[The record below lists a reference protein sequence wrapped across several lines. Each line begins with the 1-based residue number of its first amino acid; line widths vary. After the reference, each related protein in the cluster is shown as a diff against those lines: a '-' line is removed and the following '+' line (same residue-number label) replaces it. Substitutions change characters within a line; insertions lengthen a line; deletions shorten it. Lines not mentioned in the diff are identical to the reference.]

1 LHVAFHKGRAYGRH
15 VLRVKGRIIWLV
27 TALLTVPSVCLICL
41 HPIHQCRNLGLLQ
54 NVKTFSAK
62 PPCASLQA
70 DLRLST
76 CDPAARC
83 AANGYDHLSKS
94 CSYLFY
100 LVSPRSMEPYI
111 EPNMGASNC
120 QAVCEKGACVD
131 LSGKHSAQLQC
142 RLQILAAW
150 MAPWYP
156 IKTLLYRKCMQM
168 QKLPVFFIC
177 FYRFA
182 SAKGLSNFDATGG
195 CFWSCACWPLDFPV
209 QALV

>member
-1 LHVAFHKGRAYGRH
+1 M
-15 VLRVKGRIIWLV
+15 V
-27 TALLTVPSVCLICL
+27 TALLTEPSLCLICF

-62 PPCASLQA
+62 PPYASLQA
-70 DLRLST
+70 DLHLST
-76 CDPAARC
+76 RDTAARC
-83 AANGYDHLSKS
+83 AANGYDHLAIF

-131 LSGKHSAQLQC
+131 LSGKHLAQLQC

-168 QKLPVFFIC
+168 QKLPGIFFIC

-182 SAKGLSNFDATGG
+182 SAKGLSNFDATGC
-195 CFWSCACWPLDFPV
+195 CFWSCACWPLDFLV